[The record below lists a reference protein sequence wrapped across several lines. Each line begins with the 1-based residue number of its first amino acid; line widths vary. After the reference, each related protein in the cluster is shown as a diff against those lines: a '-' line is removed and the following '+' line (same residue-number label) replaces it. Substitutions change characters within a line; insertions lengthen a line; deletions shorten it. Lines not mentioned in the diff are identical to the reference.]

1 MEYKIFILLFCSSLA
16 IPLKELGIEVLNKP
30 SNCEDL
36 VKEGE
41 KVTVNYIGYLGAKHV
56 RKIDSVQNF
65 TFQLGSDEVLEGLN
79 QGIEGMCVGEKREL
93 SIPHHLAFG
102 CKVIFNLDFFLFYS
116 KFILFQGQA
125 KIPPFATVYYEVE
138 FLAK

>member
-1 MEYKIFILLFCSSLA
+1 MEFKFFILLFCSSLA
-16 IPLKELGIEVLNKP
+16 IPLKELKIEVLNKP
-30 SNCEDL
+30 SNCEDK
-36 VKEGE
+36 VKEGD

-65 TFQLGSDEVLEGLN
+65 TFQLGSDEVLEGIN

-102 CKVIFNLDFFLFYS
+102 CKVIF
-116 KFILFQGQA
+116 K
-125 KIPPFATVYYEVE
+125 PE
-138 FLAK
+138 FLNVLLKIHTFSGSSENSTLFHSLL

>member
-16 IPLKELGIEVLNKP
+16 IPLKELEIEVLNKP
-30 SNCEDL
+30 SNCEGK
-36 VKEGE
+36 VKEGD

-65 TFQLGSDEVLEGLN
+65 TFQLGSDEVLEGIN
-79 QGIEGMCVGEKREL
+79 KGIEGMCVGEKREL

-102 CKVIFNLDFFLFYS
+102 CKVIFNPDF
-116 KFILFQGQA
+116 
-125 KIPPFATVYYEVE
+125 
-138 FLAK
+138 

>member
-1 MEYKIFILLFCSSLA
+1 M
-16 IPLKELGIEVLNKP
+16 KELKIEVLNKP
-30 SNCEDL
+30 SNCEGK
-36 VKEGE
+36 VKEGD

-102 CKVIFNLDFFLFYS
+102 CKVIFN
-116 KFILFQGQA
+116 
-125 KIPPFATVYYEVE
+125 PE
-138 FLAK
+138 FLNVLHKIHTFSGSSENSTVCYSLL